1 MSKTHFRLRAI
12 VGSALVALIAP
23 LAACSGGGESQTS
36 ASAPST
42 SETSTAQAGGS
53 LTVFAA
59 ASLNKAFPAIAD
71 EVFKVEHPGVEVSF
85 SFEGSSTLVDQIS
98 NGAPADVF
106 ASADLKNMKKA
117 TDADLVNE
125 PVEFTRN
132 DLTLIVPAGN
142 PAGITGLDSS
152 LDGKDLIVCAPQV
165 PCGNL
170 TLEIAKQADIELKP
184 VSEEQKVTD
193 VRGKIESAQGDAGFV
208 YATDAKA
215 AGEKVEVI
223 PMSVQGTNVYP
234 IAVVKDSKQAEL
246 AQAFVDTVMSEK
258 GQEILAR
265 FGFLTNK

>member
-1 MSKTHFRLRAI
+1 MFKSRFSRHLAI
-12 VGSALVALIAP
+12 SSALVAVILP
-23 LAACSGGGESQTS
+23 MAACSSGSQTPP
-36 ASAPST
+36 AST
-42 SETSTAQAGGS
+42 SPTAEETTTVQAEGN

-59 ASLNKAFPAIAD
+59 ASLNKAFTAVAE
-71 EVFKVEHPGVEVSF
+71 EVFKPEHPGVEVNF
-85 SFEGSSTLVDQIS
+85 SFEGSSTLVDQIN

-117 TDADLVNE
+117 TDADLVNT

-142 PAGITGLDSS
+142 PAGITGLDGS

-170 TLEIAKQADIELKP
+170 TLEVAKKANVELKP

-193 VRGKIESAQGDAGFV
+193 VRGKIESGQADAGFV
-208 YATDAKA
+208 YTTDAKA
-215 AGEKVEVI
+215 AGDKVEVI
-223 PMSVQGTNVYP
+223 PMSVQGTNTYP
-234 IAVVKDSKQAEL
+234 IAVVKDSKKTEL
-246 AQAFVDTVMSEK
+246 AQAFVDAMLSQK

-265 FGFLTNK
+265 FGFLPLK